1 MDDAPVKKTQPGAP
15 AWVMTF
21 ADLMSLLLAFFVLL
35 FSFSELDKQKFKELS
50 GSMKDAFGVQR
61 EVPAFNPPIGDS
73 IISRDF
79 SPGMPTPTEQD
90 QVRQEAMKELTEMR
104 KQGENE
110 EDENDLL
117 RDLEKVLNYLEV
129 EIAKG
134 VVEVQ
139 SDGERVITI
148 RIRETGSFPSGSA
161 ELSNDFN
168 PVIVK
173 IARLTN
179 EIGGRVA
186 VAGHTDILPISTERF
201 RSNWELSSARAVTV
215 LEEIVAKGELDPA
228 RFQVAGFGATRPIDS
243 NATVEGRARN
253 RRVEVI
259 LLRGGSLDTDF
270 ADDAGREASVIDS
283 TESLTR

>member
-1 MDDAPVKKTQPGAP
+1 MDDAPQKKEAAGAP

-61 EVPAFNPPIGDS
+61 EVPAFNPPIGS
-73 IISRDF
+73 SFIARDF
-79 SPGMPTPTEQD
+79 SPGMPVATEQD
-90 QVRQEAMKELTEMR
+90 EVRQQALRELQKVTPD
-104 KQGENE
+104 GLE
-110 EDENDLL
+110 EEERDLAE
-117 RDLEKVLNYLEV
+117 DLEKVRSYLAV
-129 EIAKG
+129 EIAEG
-134 VVEVQ
+134 MVEVDH
-139 SDGERVITI
+139 DGDRVITI

-168 PVIVK
+168 PVIKK

-179 EIGGRVA
+179 EIGGRIA
-186 VAGHTDILPISTERF
+186 VAGHTDPIPINTSRF

-215 LEEIVAKGELDPA
+215 LEQIVAEGKIDPA
-228 RFQVAGFGATRPIDS
+228 RFQVAGHGSTRPIEPNDT
-243 NATVEGRARN
+243 AEGRARN

-259 LLRGGSLDTDF
+259 LLRGGSLDSNYSG
-270 ADDAGREASVIDS
+270 AMSSRETSVLD
-283 TESLTR
+283 TLFPER